1 MPDNI
6 AEEKQLFLEQSD
18 IELVRVLE
26 DLVDV
31 LTQKGVILFT
41 ELPEAAQQK
50 LLRRKSARQVVQ
62 NSILNEDDM
71 MF

>member
-50 LLRRKSARQVVQ
+50 LLRRKTARHIVQ